1 MSPDPFSNRFSLPG
15 LAAVAQIEALQT
27 STSPDKRLAARLILA
42 RKLVSWGLDRKQLSV
57 ALRLVSWMMKLPK
70 PESLQFRE
78 KFLEFDTMNTTYP
91 LTDLE
96 EILIEEH
103 KEEWLNEGLE
113 KGLQSGLKKGNLEA
127 RQRDILETLE
137 LRFERVPEG
146 LREAV
151 EEICDADHLARLFRK
166 AVLCSDLE
174 DFTSAL

>member
-113 KGLQSGLKKGNLEA
+113 KGNLEA